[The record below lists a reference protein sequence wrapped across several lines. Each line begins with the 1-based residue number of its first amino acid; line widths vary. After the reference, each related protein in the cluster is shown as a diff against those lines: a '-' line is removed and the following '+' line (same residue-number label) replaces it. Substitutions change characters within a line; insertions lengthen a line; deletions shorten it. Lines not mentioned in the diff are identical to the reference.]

1 MRAMLSILTQML
13 SAAGSSIPFDMV
25 SSFFHSLFQ
34 KSTEIVV
41 CVCVC
46 VCYTSVGIFQSEL
59 PTSQVSC
66 TIHFLIGRFS
76 SSLNRL
82 LEFQSSA
89 VISGIFFKKNY

>member
-34 KSTEIVV
+34 KSTEIV
-41 CVCVC
+41 VCVC

-89 VISGIFFKKNY
+89 VISGIF